1 MSSDANISTKNLCAN
16 FVLCCGSTM
25 FPGIADRMQ
34 NELTALA
41 SWQTR
46 ITVIALPERKH
57 SAWKDGAT
65 MAYLSSYLPLCI
77 SKSA

>member
-1 MSSDANISTKNLCAN
+1 MSSDTDISTKNLFAN
-16 FVLCCGSTM
+16 FVLCRGSTM

-41 SWQTR
+41 SLQTK
-46 ITVIALPERKH
+46 ITVIAPPERKH

-65 MAYLSSYLPLCI
+65 MAYLSSYPPMDQRM
-77 SKSA
+77 